1 MAFFLRRSLRTRS
14 NQTIIISC
22 VRFLRIQA
30 SIQMKE
36 LKAKSENGLFRK
48 IYNFSLRAKNG
59 LINISLD
66 IDLNGLCDK
75 RFMLRAPYSKYK
87 SCSISDK
94 SIECVRFKPERVWLQ
109 AKYTQIAEKKNLSI
123 TTMQGILYI
132 QFVLFCRLEQGYRL
146 VVKSL
151 FVLLVLIQIPISK
164 I

>member
-1 MAFFLRRSLRTRS
+1 MIWRSFTNAIITNAVKS
-14 NQTIIISC
+14 NNHFIMCQISSDLGLYPN
-22 VRFLRIQA
+22 VRIE
-30 SIQMKE
+30 SSN
-36 LKAKSENGLFRK
+36 AKSENGLFRK

-109 AKYTQIAEKKNLSI
+109 AKYT
-123 TTMQGILYI
+123 
-132 QFVLFCRLEQGYRL
+132 
-146 VVKSL
+146 
-151 FVLLVLIQIPISK
+151 
-164 I
+164 

>member
-1 MAFFLRRSLRTRS
+1 MCQISSDLGLYPNVRIES
-14 NQTIIISC
+14 NN
-22 VRFLRIQA
+22 
-30 SIQMKE
+30 
-36 LKAKSENGLFRK
+36 AKSENGLFRR

-123 TTMQGILYI
+123 TTMQRILYI

-151 FVLLVLIQIPISK
+151 FVLLVRIQISIIK

>member
-1 MAFFLRRSLRTRS
+1 MCQISSDLGLYPNVRIES
-14 NQTIIISC
+14 NN
-22 VRFLRIQA
+22 
-30 SIQMKE
+30 
-36 LKAKSENGLFRK
+36 AKSENGLFRR

-123 TTMQGILYI
+123 TTMQRILYI
-132 QFVLFCRLEQGYRL
+132 QFVLFCRLEQGFGL

-151 FVLLVLIQIPISK
+151 FVLLVRIQISIIK

>member
-36 LKAKSENGLFRK
+36 LKAKSENGLFRG

-109 AKYTQIAEKKNLSI
+109 AKYT
-123 TTMQGILYI
+123 
-132 QFVLFCRLEQGYRL
+132 
-146 VVKSL
+146 
-151 FVLLVLIQIPISK
+151 
-164 I
+164 